1 MLGVVVSRA
10 DSASEAIGEQLL
22 ELADW
27 HEDRDGERPDG
38 EGGGTVYRIE
48 GVELRTFDGLHLFLD
63 GLDEAFSSEVALIA
77 VASRH
82 SGETGPL
89 LTAHHTGNFG
99 PADYGGEPES
109 LARAAPGALGRVR
122 AAFETHAPERYD
134 VGLECTHHGPTAV
147 DTPSLFVELG
157 SGEAEWSDPEGAR
170 AVARAILALRGVD
183 PDADRTLV
191 GFGGG
196 HYVPRFERVVRETD
210 WAVGH
215 VAADWGLTAMGDPRE
230 HRELLRA
237 AFERSGARH
246 ALLAPREGGYGA
258 LRSVVEALGYRVVSE
273 TWVRETD
280 GVDLALVEHLEG
292 ELGPID
298 DGVRLG
304 GRADAPADRVETVE
318 LPGGLLDAANGVDR
332 ERTLSAVRERAVA
345 VTTAEGAS
353 LLATEAAV
361 LPGERP
367 ELVDALCDV
376 LRTAYDSVER
386 VDGAVVLEERAFSP
400 ERAREL
406 GVEEG
411 PAFGR
416 LADGQPVEVDGRT
429 VDPEAVHERRR
440 RRFPVE

>member
-27 HEDRDGERPDG
+27 REDHDGERPDA
-38 EGGGTVYRIE
+38 EGGGTVHRTD
-48 GVELRTFDGLHLFLD
+48 GVELRSFDELHLFLD
-63 GLDEAFSSEVALIA
+63 GVDDAFSAGVELIA

-99 PADYGGEPES
+99 PADYGGEPGS
-109 LARAAPGALGRVR
+109 LARAAPGALARVR
-122 AAFETHAPERYD
+122 AAFENHAPERYD

-147 DTPSLFVELG
+147 ETPSLFVELG

-170 AVARAILALRGVD
+170 AVARAILALRGID

-196 HYVPRFERVVRETD
+196 HYVPRFERVVRETG
-210 WAVGH
+210 WTVGH
-215 VAADWGLTAMGDPRE
+215 VAADWGLAAMGDPRE
-230 HRELLRA
+230 HRELVRA

-246 ALLAPREGGYGA
+246 ALLDPREDGYDA
-258 LRSVVEALGYRVVSE
+258 LRSVVDSLGYRLVSE

-280 GVDLALVEHLEG
+280 GVDLALVERLET

-298 DGVRLG
+298 DGLRLG
-304 GRADAPADRVETVE
+304 GRADAAPDRVETTE
-318 LPGGLLDAANGVDR
+318 LPEGLLDAANGVDR
-332 ERTLSAVRERAVA
+332 ELTLSAVRERAVA

-353 LLATEAAV
+353 LLAAEAAV
-361 LPGERP
+361 LPGGRA
-367 ELVDALCDV
+367 ELVDALCEV
-376 LRTAYDSVER
+376 LRGAYDSVER
-386 VDGAVVLEERAFSP
+386 VEGAVVLEERAFSP

-429 VDPEAVHERRR
+429 VDPEQVHERRR
-440 RRFPVE
+440 RRLPVE